1 MMRRLLLPIL
11 MLLFL
16 SDVDAQQIVFTPQG
30 LPQSQFAGYYVALEK
45 GFYKEAGLDV
55 VIEHTS
61 SSDNA
66 QNRLR
71 EGKCNAI
78 TMNVFDAIFNIDQ
91 GMEVVN
97 VLQTA
102 LHTGLVIVPRNN
114 DIKKLKDLSGKRVGI
129 WRTHYYELSQIVNE
143 DYDLNIE
150 WIPFVQSVNL
160 YISGAV
166 DATMAMI
173 YNEAYHIYASGFEN
187 VSFISLADYGYD
199 FPEEGVYFTKEY
211 YEKYPDKAKA
221 FAEASRR
228 GWEWTHE
235 HPDEALDIVM
245 KVIEKNNLPAGRQ
258 HQKWMLN
265 EILRLQCDSISE
277 KPTFELDENK
287 VMQINELLIRY
298 NRINDVVTK
307 SRITG
312 GRQ

>member
-16 SDVDAQQIVFTPQG
+16 SDVDAQQIVFTPQW

-265 EILRLQCDSISE
+265 EILRLQCDSTSE

-287 VMQINELLIRY
+287 VMQINDLLIRY

>member
-16 SDVDAQQIVFTPQG
+16 SDVDAQQIVFTPQW

-228 GWEWTHE
+228 GWEWTHD

-245 KVIEKNNLPAGRQ
+245 KVIEENNLPAGRQ

-287 VMQINELLIRY
+287 VMQINDLLIRY

>member
-1 MMRRLLLPIL
+1 MRRLLLPIL

-16 SDVDAQQIVFTPQG
+16 SDVDAQQIVFTPQW

>member
-16 SDVDAQQIVFTPQG
+16 SDVDAQQIVFTPQW

-61 SSDNA
+61 SSDKA

-78 TMNVFDAIFNIDQ
+78 TMNLFDAILNIYN
-91 GMEVVN
+91 GMDVVN
-97 VLQTA
+97 VLQTS
-102 LHTGLVIVPRNN
+102 LHTGLVVVPRSN
-114 DIKKLKDLSGKRVGI
+114 DVETLTDLKGKRVGI
-129 WRTHYYELSQIVNE
+129 WRTHYNELLRIVDE
-143 DYDLNIE
+143 DKGLNIE
-150 WIPFVQSVNL
+150 WIPFVQNINL

-166 DATMAMI
+166 DATMAMV
-173 YNEAYHIYASGFEN
+173 YNEAYQIYSSGFEDMN
-187 VSFISLADYGYD
+187 FISLADYGYD
-199 FPEEGVYFTKEY
+199 FPEEGVYFSKDY

-228 GWEWTHE
+228 GWEWAHE
-235 HPDEALDIVM
+235 HYDETLDIVM
-245 KVIEKNNLPAGRQ
+245 KVIKENNLPAGRQ
-258 HQKWMLN
+258 HQKWILK
-265 EILRLQCDSISE
+265 EVLRLQCDSISG

>member
-1 MMRRLLLPIL
+1 

-16 SDVDAQQIVFTPQG
+16 SDVDAQQIVFTPQW

-245 KVIEKNNLPAGRQ
+245 KVIEENNLPAGRQ

-312 GRQ
+312 GWQ

>member
-16 SDVDAQQIVFTPQG
+16 SDVDAQQIVFTPQW

-245 KVIEKNNLPAGRQ
+245 KVIEENNLPAGRQ

-312 GRQ
+312 GWQ

>member
-1 MMRRLLLPIL
+1 MRRLLLPIL

-16 SDVDAQQIVFTPQG
+16 SDVDAQQIVFTPQW

-166 DATMAMI
+166 DATMAMV

-187 VSFISLADYGYD
+187 VSFISLSDYGYD

-298 NRINDVVTK
+298 NCINDVVTK

>member
-1 MMRRLLLPIL
+1 MRRLLLPIL

-16 SDVDAQQIVFTPQG
+16 SDVDAQQIVFTPQW

-61 SSDNA
+61 SSDKA

-78 TMNVFDAIFNIDQ
+78 TMNLFDAILNIYN
-91 GMEVVN
+91 GMDVVN
-97 VLQTA
+97 VLQTS
-102 LHTGLVIVPRNN
+102 LHTGLVVVPRSN
-114 DIKKLKDLSGKRVGI
+114 DVETLTDLKGKRVGI
-129 WRTHYYELSQIVNE
+129 WRTHYNELLRIVDE
-143 DYDLNIE
+143 DKGLNIE
-150 WIPFVQSVNL
+150 WIPFVQNINL

-166 DATMAMI
+166 DATMAMV
-173 YNEAYHIYASGFEN
+173 YNEAYQIYSSGFEDMN
-187 VSFISLADYGYD
+187 FISLADYGYD
-199 FPEEGVYFTKEY
+199 FPEEGVYFSKDY

-228 GWEWTHE
+228 GWEWAHE
-235 HPDEALDIVM
+235 HYDETLDIVM
-245 KVIEKNNLPAGRQ
+245 KVIKENNLPAGRQ
-258 HQKWMLN
+258 HQKWILK
-265 EILRLQCDSISE
+265 EVLRLQCDSISG

>member
-16 SDVDAQQIVFTPQG
+16 SDVYAQQIVFTPQW

-166 DATMAMI
+166 DATMAMV

-187 VSFISLADYGYD
+187 VSFISLANYGYD

-221 FAEASRR
+221 FADASRR

-245 KVIEKNNLPAGRQ
+245 KVIEKENMPAGRQ

>member
-1 MMRRLLLPIL
+1 

-16 SDVDAQQIVFTPQG
+16 SDVDAQQIVFTPQW
-30 LPQSQFAGYYVALEK
+30 LPQSQFAGYYVAQEK

-78 TMNVFDAIFNIDQ
+78 TMNVFDAIFDIDQ
-91 GMEVVN
+91 GMDVVN

-166 DATMAMI
+166 DATMVMI

-287 VMQINELLIRY
+287 VMQINDLLIRY

>member
-1 MMRRLLLPIL
+1 

-16 SDVDAQQIVFTPQG
+16 SDVDAQQIVFTPQW

-102 LHTGLVIVPRNN
+102 LHTGLVIVPRND

-166 DATMAMI
+166 DATMAMV

>member
-1 MMRRLLLPIL
+1 

-16 SDVDAQQIVFTPQG
+16 SDVDAQQIVFTPQW
-30 LPQSQFAGYYVALEK
+30 LPQSQFAGYYVAQEK

-166 DATMAMI
+166 DATMAMV

-228 GWEWTHE
+228 GWEWTHD

-245 KVIEKNNLPAGRQ
+245 KVIEENNLPAGRQ

>member
-1 MMRRLLLPIL
+1 

-16 SDVDAQQIVFTPQG
+16 SDVYAQQIVFTPQW

-45 GFYKEAGLDV
+45 GFYKQAGLDV

-245 KVIEKNNLPAGRQ
+245 KVIEKNNLPAGRH

-265 EILRLQCDSISE
+265 EILRLQCDSISG

>member
-1 MMRRLLLPIL
+1 

-16 SDVDAQQIVFTPQG
+16 SDVDAQQIVFTPQW

>member
-16 SDVDAQQIVFTPQG
+16 SDVYAQQIVFTPQW
-30 LPQSQFAGYYVALEK
+30 LPQSQFAGYYVAQEK
-45 GFYKEAGLDV
+45 GFYKQAGLDV

>member
-16 SDVDAQQIVFTPQG
+16 SDVYAQQIVFTPQW

-166 DATMAMI
+166 DATMAMV

-245 KVIEKNNLPAGRQ
+245 KVIERNNLPAGRQ

>member
-1 MMRRLLLPIL
+1 MRRLLLPIL

-16 SDVDAQQIVFTPQG
+16 SDVDAQQIVFTPQW

-265 EILRLQCDSISE
+265 EILRLQCDSISG

-307 SRITG
+307 SRIIG

>member
-1 MMRRLLLPIL
+1 MRRLLLPIL

-16 SDVDAQQIVFTPQG
+16 SDVDVQQIVFTPQW

>member
-1 MMRRLLLPIL
+1 

-16 SDVDAQQIVFTPQG
+16 SDVDAQQIVFTPQW

-166 DATMAMI
+166 DATMAMV

-245 KVIEKNNLPAGRQ
+245 KVIEENNLPAGRQ

>member
-1 MMRRLLLPIL
+1 MRRLLLPIL

-16 SDVDAQQIVFTPQG
+16 SDVDAQQIVFTPQW

-166 DATMAMI
+166 DATMAMV

-265 EILRLQCDSISE
+265 EILRLQCDSTSE

>member
-11 MLLFL
+11 ILLFL
-16 SDVDAQQIVFTPQG
+16 SDVDAQQIVFTPQW

-245 KVIEKNNLPAGRQ
+245 KVIEENNLPAGRQ

-287 VMQINELLIRY
+287 VMQINDLLIRY

>member
-1 MMRRLLLPIL
+1 

-16 SDVDAQQIVFTPQG
+16 SDVYAQQIVFTPQW
-30 LPQSQFAGYYVALEK
+30 LPQSQFAGYYVAQEK
-45 GFYKEAGLDV
+45 GFYKQAGLDV

-265 EILRLQCDSISE
+265 EILRLQCDSLSG

>member
-16 SDVDAQQIVFTPQG
+16 SDVYAQQIVFTPQW
-30 LPQSQFAGYYVALEK
+30 LPQSQFAGYYVAQEK
-45 GFYKEAGLDV
+45 GFYKQAGLDV

-265 EILRLQCDSISE
+265 EILRLQCDSLSG

>member
-1 MMRRLLLPIL
+1 MRRLLLPIL

-16 SDVDAQQIVFTPQG
+16 SDVDAQQIVFTPQW
-30 LPQSQFAGYYVALEK
+30 LPQSQFAGYYVAQEK
-45 GFYKEAGLDV
+45 GFYKQAGLDV

>member
-16 SDVDAQQIVFTPQG
+16 SDVDAQQIVFTPQW

-45 GFYKEAGLDV
+45 GFYNEAGLDV

>member
-1 MMRRLLLPIL
+1 

-16 SDVDAQQIVFTPQG
+16 SDVDAQQIVFTPQW

-61 SSDNA
+61 SSDKA

-78 TMNVFDAIFNIDQ
+78 TMNLFDAILNIYN
-91 GMEVVN
+91 GMDVVN
-97 VLQTA
+97 VLQTS
-102 LHTGLVIVPRNN
+102 LHTGLVVVPRSN
-114 DIKKLKDLSGKRVGI
+114 DVETLTDLKGKRVGI
-129 WRTHYYELSQIVNE
+129 WRTHYNELLRIVDE
-143 DYDLNIE
+143 DKGLNIE
-150 WIPFVQSVNL
+150 WIPFVQNINL

-166 DATMAMI
+166 DATMAMV
-173 YNEAYHIYASGFEN
+173 YNEAYQIYSSGFEDMN
-187 VSFISLADYGYD
+187 FISLADYGYD
-199 FPEEGVYFTKEY
+199 FPEEGVYFSKDY

-228 GWEWTHE
+228 GWEWAHE
-235 HPDEALDIVM
+235 HYDETLDIVM
-245 KVIEKNNLPAGRQ
+245 KVIKENNLPAGRQ
-258 HQKWMLN
+258 HQKWILK
-265 EILRLQCDSISE
+265 EVLRLQCDSISG

>member
-1 MMRRLLLPIL
+1 

-16 SDVDAQQIVFTPQG
+16 SDVDAQQIVFTPQW
-30 LPQSQFAGYYVALEK
+30 LPQSQFAGYYVAQEK

-97 VLQTA
+97 VLQTS

-166 DATMAMI
+166 DATMAMV

-258 HQKWMLN
+258 HQKWMLHK
-265 EILRLQCDSISE
+265 ILRLQCDSISE

-287 VMQINELLIRY
+287 VLQINDLLIRY

>member
-16 SDVDAQQIVFTPQG
+16 SDVDAQQIVFTPQW
-30 LPQSQFAGYYVALEK
+30 LPQSQFAGYYVAQEK

-265 EILRLQCDSISE
+265 EILRLQCDSTSE

-287 VMQINELLIRY
+287 VMQINDLLIRY

>member
-1 MMRRLLLPIL
+1 MRRLLLPIL

-16 SDVDAQQIVFTPQG
+16 SDVDAQQIVFTPQW

-287 VMQINELLIRY
+287 VMQINDLLIRY

>member
-16 SDVDAQQIVFTPQG
+16 SDVDAQQIVFTPQW

>member
-1 MMRRLLLPIL
+1 

-16 SDVDAQQIVFTPQG
+16 SDVDAQQIVFTPQW

-166 DATMAMI
+166 DATMAMV

>member
-1 MMRRLLLPIL
+1 MRRLLLPIL

-16 SDVDAQQIVFTPQG
+16 SDVDAQQIVFTPQW

-245 KVIEKNNLPAGRQ
+245 KVIEENNLPAGRQ

>member
-1 MMRRLLLPIL
+1 MRRLLLPIL

-16 SDVDAQQIVFTPQG
+16 SDVDAQQIVFTPQW

-166 DATMAMI
+166 DATMAMV